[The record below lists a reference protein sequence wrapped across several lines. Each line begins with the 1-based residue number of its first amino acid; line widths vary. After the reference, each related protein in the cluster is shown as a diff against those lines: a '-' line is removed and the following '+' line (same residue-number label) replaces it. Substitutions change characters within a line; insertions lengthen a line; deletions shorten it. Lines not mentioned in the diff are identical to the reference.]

1 MHEEGAGQAKERPT
15 LLTSTGSEPSAKS
28 SQAELRAQ
36 QLPWRTVVRLR
47 RPGRP
52 QRLTFFT
59 RRQTWWPWM
68 ERLYMEAQESTRSTT
83 ATEGSVRPDQPQA
96 VGEPRVWEE
105 AKQSISYVQSY
116 QKNGDENRS
125 LPGGYGRTY

>member
-1 MHEEGAGQAKERPT
+1 MHEEGAGQAKDRPT

-105 AKQSISYVQSY
+105 GQAVY
-116 QKNGDENRS
+116 QLCS
-125 LPGGYGRTY
+125 VLPEKW